1 MLRCGNVRRLSAKRV
16 AVADDREKSD
26 SAKVAGETD
35 EQSGPNRSGAGG
47 AKGGAGG
54 DAKQQ
59 STDWA
64 QNRATMSHALER
76 VRGAATLAFCPSHP
90 RWERVQESCPTRIWV
105 GGRLAMIVPTELRSE
120 PTGPT
125 RPSRNRG
132 HCNNIVEVTAQ

>member
-54 DAKQQ
+54 GRETAKHGLGTEPGNHVTCAGARTGCRNINVLPVTPKVGACAGILPD
-59 STDWA
+59 TD
-64 QNRATMSHALER
+64 LGG
-76 VRGAATLAFCPSHP
+76 GAVSNDRPY
-90 RWERVQESCPTRIWV
+90 RI
-105 GGRLAMIVPTELRSE
+105 TF
-120 PTGPT
+120 
-125 RPSRNRG
+125 
-132 HCNNIVEVTAQ
+132 